1 MGAQQWIAMVVL
13 CATFFQLCRAVDS
26 SADDKLLSLP
36 GQPRVS
42 FQQYAGYVT
51 VDKSQNRALFFY
63 FVEAETDPAS
73 KPLVLW
79 LNGGPGCSSVGAG
92 AFSEHGPFRPSDG
105 GSLVRND
112 YSWNKEANMLYL
124 ESPAGV
130 GFSYSANQSFY
141 DLVNDTITAQD
152 NFVFL
157 QNWFLKFPEYKNR
170 DLFIAGESYAGHY
183 VPQLADLIV
192 KSGIKFNLKGV
203 ALGNPLL
210 EFSTDFNSK
219 GDFYWSHGLISNPTY
234 ELLNAVCNT
243 SQLWRERIGGSS
255 LSASCSKVSDQ
266 IDAEIPGAIDPYDV
280 TANVCLSSGASL
292 LGVQSNPLTPRS
304 RLFSS
309 AESLQEVLSQQKAQ
323 ENIDLCVQEE
333 TFVYLN
339 RKDVQESFHAKLVG
353 TQQWTLCSSVVQY
366 DLRNLEIPTIDVV
379 GSLVNSGIRVLVY
392 SGDQDSVIPFTGSR
406 TLVEGLAKQLG
417 LNTTVPYTAWL
428 EDKQIGGWTQVYGD
442 ILTFST
448 IRGGSHLAPF
458 SSPGRSLAMFAAFL
472 SGKPLV

>member
-13 CATFFQLCRAVDS
+13 CATFFQICRAVDS

-51 VDKSQNRALFFY
+51 VDKNKDRALFFY

-210 EFSTDFNSK
+210 EFSTDLNSE
-219 GDFYWSHGLISNPTY
+219 GEFYWSHGLISNPTY
-234 ELLNAVCNT
+234 ELLSAVCNT

-280 TANVCLSSGASL
+280 TANVCQSSGASL
-292 LGVQSNPLTPRS
+292 LGVQNNPLTPRS

-309 AESLQEVLSQQKAQ
+309 AESLQEALSQQKAQ
-323 ENIDLCVQEE
+323 ENIDLCVLEE
-333 TFVYLN
+333 TSVYLN

-353 TQQWTLCSSVVQY
+353 TPQWTLCSS
-366 DLRNLEIPTIDVV
+366 
-379 GSLVNSGIRVLVY
+379 
-392 SGDQDSVIPFTGSR
+392 GDQDSVVPFTGSR

-417 LNTTVPYTAWL
+417 LNATIPYTAWL

-448 IRGGSHLAPF
+448 IRGGSHMAPF